1 MSCCFK
7 TSTWLDKSDENFTC
21 DLETCVILWGKK
33 RRTTPWTSCA
43 HGYCKYSYT
52 VKTEVWP
59 RGRFSQS
66 PAIYTAFARGG
77 GTKDGETCFSPQ
89 VLPFWEG
96 VLSGNNCWSY
106 AWYSDNRLCRVT
118 APFSWIRFLLF
129 PCVLNMLGNYI
140 AKKEKK
146 YNIMKLD
153 TIDTIEA

>member
-7 TSTWLDKSDENFTC
+7 TPTWLDKSDEKFTC

-118 APFSWIRFLLF
+118 GTLF
-129 PCVLNMLGNYI
+129 MDPISSIPLRIKYAWELYC
-140 AKKEKK
+140 KEIKN

-153 TIDTIEA
+153 TNG